1 MKRFDHNLSWGRWP
15 FRDFLYENFADFR
28 AALAAAGIEGG
39 LVRSAEAHFNADL
52 YACNDRLRADVG
64 GNFRAVP
71 AVHPDYPRW
80 REETAPA
87 VALHSNFHSYALN
100 DPGVLEMLGH
110 FALRKTLAVI
120 PIREEDERGQHRR
133 AIVPP
138 VPVAEIAAVAEAFP
152 ELEILVLNGFAD
164 ELAQL
169 AYPNVFYDFA
179 FVERFDTLRAN
190 AAKLDAKRLV
200 FGSHAPFFYPAAAIS
215 KLNREFAV
223 ERILR

>member
-15 FRDFLYENFADFR
+15 FRDFLFDNFAEFR
-28 AALAAAGIEGG
+28 AALAAFGITGG

-52 YACNDRLRADVG
+52 YACNDRLRAAVE

-71 AVHPDYPRW
+71 AVHPDYPCW

-87 VALHSNFHSYALN
+87 VALHSNFHSYALTN
-100 DPGVLEMLGH
+100 PGAFEMLGH
-110 FALRKTLAVI
+110 FAARKMLAVI
-120 PIREEDERGQHRR
+120 PIREEDSRGQHCR

-164 ELAQL
+164 ELDKL

-190 AAKLDAKRLV
+190 AGKLDAKRLV
-200 FGSHAPFFYPAAAIS
+200 FGSHAPFFYPGAAIS
-215 KLNREFAV
+215 KLNDEFPM

>member
-1 MKRFDHNLSWGRWP
+1 MKLFDHNLSWGRWP
-15 FRDFLYENFADFR
+15 FRDFLYDNFADFR
-28 AALAAAGIEGG
+28 AALAAIGITGG

-52 YACNDRLRADVG
+52 YACNDRLRAAVA

-80 REETAPA
+80 RDEDAPA
-87 VALHSNFHSYALN
+87 VVFHRSFHSYTLS
-100 DPGVLEMLGH
+100 DPAVFDMLGH

-120 PIREEDERGQHRR
+120 PIREEDERSQHRR

-138 VPVAEIAAVAEAFP
+138 VPVAEIAAAAEAFP
-152 ELEILVLNGFAD
+152 ALEILVLNGFAD
-164 ELAQL
+164 ELAKL
-169 AYPNVFYDFA
+169 NFPNVYYDFA

-190 AAKLDAKRLV
+190 AAKLDANRLV
-200 FGSHAPFFYPAAAIS
+200 FGSHAPFFYPEAAIS
-215 KLNREFAV
+215 KLNHEFPM